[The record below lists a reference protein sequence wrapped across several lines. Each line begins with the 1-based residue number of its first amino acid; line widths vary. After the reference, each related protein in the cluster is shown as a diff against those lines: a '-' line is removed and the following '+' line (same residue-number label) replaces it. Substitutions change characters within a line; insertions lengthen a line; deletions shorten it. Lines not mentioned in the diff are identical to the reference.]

1 MLQIKFKDFY
11 WEIYNRKFD
20 YYYLNSVLKTNNLIG
35 KDTIFAGSSY
45 SIFGIEPKKSEL
57 CIGLPS
63 QDFYYSD
70 KLIRKVL
77 SKGVFNRVVFIIG
90 YYTPYCDLSKTNNKA
105 EQQKIDDV
113 YIPLL
118 KDFHNRNKEKYNKR
132 RSQILYIK
140 KYLKFIVEV
149 LFIFFQKIKYFLK
162 PTLNYF
168 NNFHSRENR
177 KRVTWDNVAYSWKY
191 LTVDER
197 LAAGRKRVRGHE
209 KFLKYSS
216 SLEENKN
223 VFLNLYSFL
232 KQKKVEF
239 DVICAPFSYEYLNGM
254 TKEYVENSV
263 SLKSFL
269 MKNCDRF
276 IDMNNLEFTDNI
288 IKFDNSN
295 FSCEDFV
302 DSDHLS
308 DSGARKFTNLVHE
321 ILF

>member
-149 LFIFFQKIKYFLK
+149 LFIFFQKL
-162 PTLNYF
+162 
-168 NNFHSRENR
+168 
-177 KRVTWDNVAYSWKY
+177 
-191 LTVDER
+191 
-197 LAAGRKRVRGHE
+197 
-209 KFLKYSS
+209 
-216 SLEENKN
+216 SLI
-223 VFLNLYSFL
+223 F
-232 KQKKVEF
+232 
-239 DVICAPFSYEYLNGM
+239 
-254 TKEYVENSV
+254 
-263 SLKSFL
+263 
-269 MKNCDRF
+269 
-276 IDMNNLEFTDNI
+276 
-288 IKFDNSN
+288 
-295 FSCEDFV
+295 
-302 DSDHLS
+302 
-308 DSGARKFTNLVHE
+308 
-321 ILF
+321 